1 MNAIGIAALIA
12 AVSFAV
18 LTLTGVVV
26 AFKLNRLFGA
36 TTQLIRDAGAEHD
49 TVLARVNAAID
60 RTNSQLDRT
69 EAVTVGMDKLGDG
82 VNELAGQVNA
92 LTEFGKTLAGS
103 IVGGPVG
110 RAAAMAYGVRHAIG
124 LRTGSRRTLSGEV
137 IRPAA
142 ARTPLSPDAALSP
155 DATVSSKA
163 HVRPELTRGQ
173 KPRGVRRKK
182 GAMR

>member
-1 MNAIGIAALIA
+1 MSAIGIAALIA

-18 LTLTGVVV
+18 LAFTGVVV

-49 TVLARVNAAID
+49 TMLARVNAAVD
-60 RTNSQLDRT
+60 RANSQLDQT
-69 EAVTVGMDKLGDG
+69 EAVTSGMDRLGDG

-124 LRTGSRRTLSGEV
+124 LRTGKRRTLSGEV
-137 IRPAA
+137 IRPVTSRASVA
-142 ARTPLSPDAALSP
+142 SKTSVASNADARG
-155 DATVSSKA
+155 
-163 HVRPELTRGQ
+163 ELTRGQ